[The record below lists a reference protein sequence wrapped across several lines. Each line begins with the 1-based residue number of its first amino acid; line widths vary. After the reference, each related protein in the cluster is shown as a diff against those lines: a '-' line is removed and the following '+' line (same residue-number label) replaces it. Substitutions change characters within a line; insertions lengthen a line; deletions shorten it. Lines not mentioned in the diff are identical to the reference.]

1 MRIHQTELWQSA
13 KKIKFQ
19 SPSNE
24 ALKKG
29 ENYLANEGGDPDDV
43 INRVSEEPNKDVALS
58 VDLACV
64 NLIE

>member
-1 MRIHQTELWQSA
+1 M
-13 KKIKFQ
+13 FQ

-29 ENYLANEGGDPDDV
+29 VNYLANEGGDPDDV
-43 INRVSEEPNKDVALS
+43 INRVSEESNKDVALS